1 MKHKYGINVLYIIT
15 KLELGGAQKVCLSLI
30 KGLENE
36 GHNPLLITGKEGY
49 FVDQLK
55 NAPNILFIDTFKR
68 EISPK
73 YIFNEFINFLKII
86 KRIRNIKKVND
97 HLIVHTHST
106 KAGIIGRWA
115 AFFCGVKTR
124 IHTVHGF
131 AFHQNQSLYK
141 WFIIYIIELL
151 TSFITTH
158 YICVS
163 SEDAKT
169 GLKLFPRFSKKHSII
184 RAAVD
189 SEKFIGA
196 YFPTTHEVTPDK
208 RYTVSVEAL
217 AKSDQYERPLKS
229 FISSDSERIVS
240 RDDCTNQSTVF
251 IFGTVACFKEQK
263 NLFDLLKAFHKVS
276 LENPNTSLEIIGDG
290 ILRPQIESFIKEHK
304 LDSKITLHGWQLEVA
319 PIMKNWNA
327 FVLTSLWE
335 GLPCSVIEARML
347 KIPVLSY
354 KTGGIPDIISD
365 QQNGLLFEQKDW
377 PCLANGMLEIS
388 KNSDF
393 QDKLANFQD
402 NLSDFDN
409 LKMVLDHIK
418 LYKEIG

>member
-30 KGLENE
+30 KGLEQE

-55 NAPNILFIDTFKR
+55 NAPNVLFIDTFKR
-68 EISPK
+68 EVSIK
-73 YIFNEFINFLKII
+73 YIFKEFINFLKII

-131 AFHQNQSLYK
+131 AFHPNQSFLK
-141 WFIIYIIELL
+141 WVIIYLIELL

-158 YICVS
+158 YVCVS
-163 SEDAKT
+163 SEDVKT
-169 GLKLFPRFSKKHSII
+169 GSKLFPRFSKKHSII

-196 YFPTTHEVTPDK
+196 ISAVHGDSSTSLRTKGEL
-208 RYTVSVEAL
+208 L
-217 AKSDQYERPLKS
+217 ARRSFNVGFEPYERPLS
-229 FISSDSERIVS
+229 CV
-240 RDDCTNQSTVF
+240 
-251 IFGTVACFKEQK
+251 FGTIACFKEQK

-276 LENPNTSLEIIGDG
+276 LENPDTSLEIIGDG

-304 LDSKITLHGWQLEVA
+304 LTQKITLHGWQQEVM
-319 PIMKNWNA
+319 PIMQNWDA

-335 GLPCSVIEARML
+335 GLPCAVIEARML

-354 KTGGIPDIISD
+354 KTGGIPDVISD
-365 QQNGLLFEQKDW
+365 QQNGLLYDQKDW
-377 PCLANGMLEIS
+377 PSLAAGMLKIS

-393 QDKLANFQD
+393 QKNLANFHD

-409 LKMVLDHIK
+409 LKMVYDHIK
-418 LYKEIG
+418 LYKEIE

>member
-30 KGLENE
+30 KGLEQE

-55 NAPNILFIDTFKR
+55 NAPNVLFIDTFKR

-73 YIFNEFINFLKII
+73 YVFNEFINFLKII

-115 AFFCGVKTR
+115 AFFFGVKIR

-131 AFHQNQSLYK
+131 AFHQNQSWPR
-141 WFIIYIIELL
+141 WFIIYLIELL

-163 SEDAKT
+163 SEDVKT
-169 GLKLFPRFSKKHSII
+169 GSKLFPRFSKKHSII

-196 YFPTTHEVTPDK
+196 VK
-208 RYTVSVEAL
+208 L
-217 AKSDQYERPLKS
+217 N
-229 FISSDSERIVS
+229 SS
-240 RDDCTNQSTVF
+240 NNF

-290 ILRPQIESFIKEHK
+290 ILRPQIESF
-304 LDSKITLHGWQLEVA
+304 
-319 PIMKNWNA
+319 
-327 FVLTSLWE
+327 
-335 GLPCSVIEARML
+335 
-347 KIPVLSY
+347 
-354 KTGGIPDIISD
+354 
-365 QQNGLLFEQKDW
+365 
-377 PCLANGMLEIS
+377 
-388 KNSDF
+388 
-393 QDKLANFQD
+393 
-402 NLSDFDN
+402 
-409 LKMVLDHIK
+409 
-418 LYKEIG
+418 